1 VQNAAYKVPLAYV
14 LIPRPTVLRQA
25 MLVLGATAFVAL
37 SAQVR
42 FGLPFTP
49 VPVTGQTFAVLLTGA
64 LLGSRLGAVSLSSY
78 WVVGACGLPVFNR
91 WGSGWAVAGGPTG
104 GYIVGFIIAAFVVGW
119 FAERGWDRGRWV
131 IVPLLIGNVLLYIP
145 GLLWLARFVGPHA
158 VLQAG
163 LWPFL
168 PGDLLKLV
176 AAAVVLPAGWTVVRG
191 LNSDR
196 SRSR

>member
-1 VQNAAYKVPLAYV
+1 MQNAACKLPLAYV
-14 LIPRPTVLRQA
+14 LIPRPTALRRA

-37 SAQVR
+37 SAQLR

-64 LLGSRLGAVSLSSY
+64 LLGSRLGAVSLGSY
-78 WVVGACGLPVFNR
+78 WVVGACGLPVFNN
-91 WGSGWAVAGGPTG
+91 WGGGWALASGPTG
-104 GYIVGFIIAAFVVGW
+104 GYIVGFVIAAFVVGW

-131 IVPLLIGNVLLYIP
+131 ILPLLIGNVILYIP
-145 GLLWLARFVGPHA
+145 GLFWLARFVGPHH

-168 PGDLLKLV
+168 PGDLLKLA
-176 AAAVVLPAGWTVVRG
+176 AAAVVLPAGWTVVG
-191 LNSDR
+191 ALNPDR
-196 SRSR
+196 R